1 VSEGLSATAA
11 FLIGLLGSVHCIG
24 MCGGIVGA
32 LTMGLPASTRRSA
45 PGMLAYLLAYN
56 IGRIASYALAG
67 ALAGAAG
74 GGVYGLLSSGA
85 AVRYS
90 HWITG
95 AFILALGVYLMGW
108 TRILAPIERAG
119 ARLWRHIEPLG
130 RRLLPVRHPVQA
142 LGLGLV
148 WGWLPCGLVYSA
160 LVWALAAGDALRGA
174 QVMVAFGL
182 GTLPMLLSLG
192 AAARWLGDQVR
203 RPWLRQGAG
212 ALIVVF
218 GLVTLFAPGLV
229 HRHTGD
235 GAHHAHHQR

>member
-32 LTMGLPASTRRSA
+32 LTMGLPVATRRSSA
-45 PGMLAYLLAYN
+45 GMLAYLLAYN
-56 IGRIASYALAG
+56 IGRITSYAVAG
-67 ALAGAAG
+67 ALAGVAG
-74 GGVYGLLSSGA
+74 SSVYGLVSSGTA
-85 AVRYS
+85 MRYS

-95 AFILALGVYLMGW
+95 AFMLALGVYLMGW

-119 ARLWRHIEPLG
+119 ARLWRHMEPLG
-130 RRLLPVRHPVQA
+130 RRLLPVRHPGQA

-192 AAARWLGDQVR
+192 AAARWLGDRVR
-203 RPWLRQGAG
+203 RPWVRQGAG
-212 ALIVVF
+212 ALIVAF
-218 GLVTLFAPGLV
+218 GLATLFAPGLV
-229 HRHTGD
+229 HRHSGG
-235 GAHHAHHQR
+235 GADHVHHQH